1 MLGGV
6 VLGLIETLAGTYLP
20 LFTNDVIGNEYKD
33 IVAFG
38 LLIIILIFKPAGL
51 LGKAVSEKV

>member
-1 MLGGV
+1 
-6 VLGLIETLAGTYLP
+6 VLGLIETIAGTYLP
-20 LFTNDVIGNEYKD
+20 LFTHDVIGNEYKD